1 MNHTV
6 TITKRLM
13 LYVFG
18 LFLLALGSTFSIIAN
33 IGVSPVTSLAYALA
47 LTTGLSVGIMT
58 VISNFIYILFQAV
71 FLKHIRWKNFSIQL
85 IIAFLF
91 GSFMDVTIWLT
102 KPLPDVDSIWLIVLY
117 LALSLVLVAFAL
129 LFYFT
134 AGLPTMPYD
143 SLTHVIANKWKLP
156 FGKAKITSDMI
167 NVVVSL
173 IICLVFIHSFGA
185 IGIGTFIAAY
195 GIGKIVGMLLKH
207 VQPGLKAWVLKEK
220 EIEND

>member
-1 MNHTV
+1 MNH
-6 TITKRLM
+6 TITKRLV
-13 LYVFG
+13 LYVVG
-18 LFLLALGSTFSIIAN
+18 LFLLALGSTLSIIAN

-58 VISNFIYILFQAV
+58 VVANFIYIIFQAI
-71 FLKHIRWKNFSIQL
+71 FLKEIRWKNFSIQL
-85 IIAFLF
+85 MITFLF
-91 GSFMDVTIWLT
+91 GSFMDVAMWLI
-102 KPLPDVDSIWLIVLY
+102 KPLPDANSIWLIVLY
-117 LALSLVLVAFAL
+117 FVLSLFLVAFAL

-143 SLTHVIANKWKLP
+143 SLTHVIANKWKLS
-156 FGKAKITSDMI
+156 FGKAKITSDLI

-195 GIGKIVGMLLKH
+195 GIGKIVGFMLKH
-207 VQPGLKAWVLKEK
+207 LQPGLKEWVFKADK
-220 EIEND
+220 KEND

>member
-1 MNHTV
+1 MHH
-6 TITKRLM
+6 TITKRLV
-13 LYVFG
+13 LYVVG
-18 LFLLALGSTFSIIAN
+18 LFLLALGSTFSIIAD

-58 VISNFIYILFQAV
+58 VVANFIYILFQAV
-71 FLKHIRWKNFSIQL
+71 FLKHIQWKNFSIQL
-85 IIAFLF
+85 MITFLF

-102 KPLPDVDSIWLIVLY
+102 KPLPDADSIWLILLY
-117 LALSLVLVAFAL
+117 FALSLILVAFAL

-134 AGLPTMPYD
+134 ASLPTMPYD
-143 SLTHVIANKWKLP
+143 SLTYVVANKWNLP

-195 GIGKIVGMLLKH
+195 GIGKIVGFILKH
-207 VQPGLKAWVLKEK
+207 LQPGLKAWVFKANE
-220 EIEND
+220 EEND

>member
-1 MNHTV
+1 MNH
-6 TITKRLM
+6 TITKRLV
-13 LYVFG
+13 LYVVG
-18 LFLLALGSTFSIIAN
+18 LFLLALGSTLSIIAN

-58 VISNFIYILFQAV
+58 VVANFIYIIFQV
-71 FLKHIRWKNFSIQL
+71 IFLKEIKWKNFSIQL
-85 IIAFLF
+85 MITFLF
-91 GSFMDVTIWLT
+91 GSFMDVAMWLI
-102 KPLPDVDSIWLIVLY
+102 KPLPDANSIWLIVLY
-117 LALSLVLVAFAL
+117 FVLSLFLVAFAL

-143 SLTHVIANKWKLP
+143 SLTHVIANKWKLS
-156 FGKAKITSDMI
+156 FGKAKITSDLI

-195 GIGKIVGMLLKH
+195 GIGKIVGFMLKH
-207 VQPGLKAWVLKEK
+207 LQPGLKEWVFKADK
-220 EIEND
+220 KEND

>member
-1 MNHTV
+1 MNH
-6 TITKRLM
+6 TITKRLV
-13 LYVFG
+13 LYVVG
-18 LFLLALGSTFSIIAN
+18 LFLLALGSTLSIIAN

-58 VISNFIYILFQAV
+58 VVANFIYIIFQV
-71 FLKHIRWKNFSIQL
+71 IFLKEIKWKNFSIQL
-85 IIAFLF
+85 MITFLF
-91 GSFMDVTIWLT
+91 GSFMDVAMWLI
-102 KPLPDVDSIWLIVLY
+102 KPLPDANSIWLIVLY
-117 LALSLVLVAFAL
+117 FVLSLFLVAFAL

-143 SLTHVIANKWKLP
+143 SLTHVIANKWKLS
-156 FGKAKITSDMI
+156 FGKAKITSDLI

-195 GIGKIVGMLLKH
+195 GIGKIVGFMLKH
-207 VQPGLKAWVLKEK
+207 LQPGLKEWGFKADKK
-220 EIEND
+220 END

>member
-1 MNHTV
+1 MNH
-6 TITKRLM
+6 TITKRLV
-13 LYVFG
+13 LYVVG
-18 LFLLALGSTFSIIAN
+18 LFLLALGSTLSIIAN

-58 VISNFIYILFQAV
+58 VVANFIYIIFQV
-71 FLKHIRWKNFSIQL
+71 IFLKEIKWKNFSIQL
-85 IIAFLF
+85 MITFLF
-91 GSFMDVTIWLT
+91 GSFMDVAMWLI
-102 KPLPDVDSIWLIVLY
+102 KPLPDANSIWLIVLY
-117 LALSLVLVAFAL
+117 FVLSLFLVAFAL

-143 SLTHVIANKWKLP
+143 SLTHVIANKWKLS
-156 FGKAKITSDMI
+156 FGKAKITSDLI

-195 GIGKIVGMLLKH
+195 GIGKIVGFMLKH
-207 VQPGLKAWVLKEK
+207 LQPGLKAWVFKANE
-220 EIEND
+220 EEND